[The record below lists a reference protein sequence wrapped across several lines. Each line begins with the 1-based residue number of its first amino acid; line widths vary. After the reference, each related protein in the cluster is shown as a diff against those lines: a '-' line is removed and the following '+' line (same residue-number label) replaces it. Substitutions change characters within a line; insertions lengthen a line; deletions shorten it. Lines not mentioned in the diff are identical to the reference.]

1 MHEYIP
7 ARGMQRILLLCLA
20 FAFVG
25 MTAAS
30 LWQRIIRPELVVP
43 SHIPQRSAGQDEAR
57 TGAMRELGELMQK
70 LRQDPGDVATTIQ
83 LAERFVKEKNWPPAE
98 NFARRAVVAAPGNPQ
113 PLYLLGVILHNQGNH
128 AEAAACLERV
138 VSLRDEPSVRYSLG
152 VLYARY
158 LQNPERGG
166 QHLRAALVQP
176 GLPDGLAETIRAE
189 LEALASQTAPSK
201 ETDAAVKTAP
211 EKKGANPPP
220 AR

>member
-1 MHEYIP
+1 MNECIP
-7 ARGMQRILLLCLA
+7 ERGKQRILLLCLA

-30 LWQRIIRPELVVP
+30 LWQRIMRPDLVVP
-43 SHIPQRSAGQDEAR
+43 GNIPQRSAGQDEAR
-57 TGAMRELGELMQK
+57 AGAMREIGALMQK
-70 LRQDPGDVATTIQ
+70 LQQDPGDVATMLH
-83 LAERFVKEKNWPPAE
+83 LAERFVQDTNWAAAE
-98 NFARRAVVAAPGNPQ
+98 SFARRGVVAAPDNPQ

-158 LQNPERGG
+158 VQDPARGSR
-166 QHLRAALVQP
+166 HLRAALVQP
-176 GLPDGLAETIRAE
+176 GLPDELAKTIRTE
-189 LEALASQTAPSK
+189 LDALASQAPPSK
-201 ETDAAVKTAP
+201 ETGASGQTTP
-211 EKKGANPPP
+211 EKQAKPSP